1 MGKSSKKSS
10 EIRDQSSDEEVKD
23 QGTRIEDQE
32 KEALVFEE
40 IIDDQVADQKVD
52 DKDQGSRIEYQE
64 PLVYDLDSL
73 WSMRF
78 RDPISGTT
86 CMVRK
91 AFKPRGKLELY
102 CPEK

>member
-10 EIRDQSSDEEVKD
+10 EIRVQSSDEEVKD

-40 IIDDQVADQKVD
+40 IIDDQVADQKVGD
-52 DKDQGSRIEYQE
+52 ENYEEISD
-64 PLVYDLDSL
+64 LVYDLESL
-73 WSMRF
+73 WKMRF
-78 RDPISGTT
+78 RDPISGAT